1 MAKNIGTLA
10 LSASSYQERSQASR
24 LVDSWSE
31 ETALELQA
39 TTARVKSEVTALQGQ
54 EKTINADA
62 GRSDIGKF
70 DLVRIAVQ
78 DFITRLR
85 WLRDLKGTLETRCGN
100 VYGNLFILKPS
111 TRNEIVQ
118 GLRDAAIVS
127 VIGPLP
133 QDQRDVEYLKAS
145 EADNTEVLRALSDAP
160 MPLVTDE
167 VRLRGDDQRAA
178 KLQPQRYLKF
188 VETGEL
194 LREVSAILDDCL
206 DLGREFGIDVKENIN
221 ELGPKMRV
229 QLDFAIEHVGGRGKK
244 VLRTSQRDGK
254 DAA

>member
-10 LSASSYQERSQASR
+10 LSASSYQERSQSSR

-54 EKTINADA
+54 EKTINSNTTL
-62 GRSDIGKF
+62 SDTGKF
-70 DLVRIAVQ
+70 DQVRIAVQ

-127 VIGPLP
+127 AIWALP
-133 QDQRDVEYLKAS
+133 PDQRDVEYLKSS
-145 EADNTEVLRALSDAP
+145 EADLIEVMRALQDAP
-160 MPLVTDE
+160 MPLVSSE
-167 VRLRGDDQRAA
+167 VRLRADDQRAA
-178 KLQPQRYLKF
+178 RLEPARYRKF
-188 VETGEL
+188 IETGEL
-194 LREVSAILDDCL
+194 LGEVSAILDDCL
-206 DLGREFGIDVKENIN
+206 DLGREFGLDVKENID
-221 ELGPKMRV
+221 ELGPKIRV
-229 QLDFAIEHVGGRGKK
+229 ALDFAIEHVGGRGKK
-244 VLRTSQRDGK
+244 VLHT
-254 DAA
+254 